1 VSEALKHTQHTDN
14 NQQ

>member
-14 NQQ
+14 NRQ